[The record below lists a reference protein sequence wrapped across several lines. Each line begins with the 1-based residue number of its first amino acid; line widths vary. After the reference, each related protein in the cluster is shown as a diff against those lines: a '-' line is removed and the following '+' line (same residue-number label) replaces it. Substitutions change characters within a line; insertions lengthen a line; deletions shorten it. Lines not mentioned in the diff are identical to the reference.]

1 MTTMF
6 DAIKAAK
13 AKKTEKANNKP
24 SKEIAAS
31 RKNFTK
37 MINKIVAI
45 SQNMKLT
52 EKDWDKIDAGVRK
65 GLVK

>member
-1 MTTMF
+1 MTTLY
-6 DAIKAAK
+6 AAVK
-13 AKKTEKANNKP
+13 AKKAKKIET
-24 SKEIAAS
+24 AAP
-31 RKNFTK
+31 RKNFSK

-65 GLVK
+65 GLAK